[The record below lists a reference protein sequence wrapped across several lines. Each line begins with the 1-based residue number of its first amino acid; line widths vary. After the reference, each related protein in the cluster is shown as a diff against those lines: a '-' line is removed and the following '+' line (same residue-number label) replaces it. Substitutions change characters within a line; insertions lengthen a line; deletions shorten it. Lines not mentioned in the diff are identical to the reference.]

1 LELNDLKLFFG
12 KVNQLKRTTI
22 EETEIL
28 DSFLFKM
35 NTLDVKVKTSIA
47 PYMFVQI
54 LMNYFLESIRIKKRD
69 VGEGKHIIFLYN

>member
-1 LELNDLKLFFG
+1 MK
-12 KVNQLKRTTI
+12 LKRTRI

>member
-1 LELNDLKLFFG
+1 
-12 KVNQLKRTTI
+12 
-22 EETEIL
+22 
-28 DSFLFKM
+28 M

-47 PYMFVQI
+47 PYMLVQI

>member
-1 LELNDLKLFFG
+1 MKIKLLKLFFG
-12 KVNQLKRTTI
+12 KVNQLKRTRI

-47 PYMFVQI
+47 PYMLVQI

>member
-1 LELNDLKLFFG
+1 MKLFFG
-12 KVNQLKRTTI
+12 NENQLKRTTI